1 MRRITCLSVLLV
13 LATTMLACRQSTA
26 PPQRTADRSADSP
39 VPAPTK
45 APVSSQPNTAAIDS
59 SVSANVGD
67 PAKVQEIL
75 TALQDA
81 VQKHD
86 AAAVAAIV
94 SYPITI
100 NPHKPN
106 AVIIRTPKSFVDR
119 YDQIIT
125 PHIADVIENQKYEAL
140 FVNDQGAM
148 FGDGEVWIAGICR
161 DKTCQQTDIRIRT
174 IQNTTGNPK

>member
-1 MRRITCLSVLLV
+1 MRSTTCLASLLV
-13 LATTMLACRQSTA
+13 LASTTFGCRQSTA
-26 PPQRTADRSADSP
+26 PSEK
-39 VPAPTK
+39 PAIPPAAASTQPAA
-45 APVSSQPNTAAIDS
+45 APPQPNTAAIDS
-59 SVSANVGD
+59 SISANVGD
-67 PAKVQEIL
+67 PAKVREIL
-75 TALQDA
+75 STLQQS

-119 YDQIIT
+119 YDRIIT

-148 FGDGEVWIAGICR
+148 LGDGEVWIAGICR
-161 DKTCQQTDIRIRT
+161 DKTCQQTDIKIRT

>member
-1 MRRITCLSVLLV
+1 MRSTTCLAGLLV
-13 LATTMLACRQSTA
+13 LAAATFGCRQSTT
-26 PPQRTADRSADSP
+26 PPERPANPPAAASTQPAAASP
-39 VPAPTK
+39 
-45 APVSSQPNTAAIDS
+45 QPNSAAVDQIDQS
-59 SVSANVGD
+59 ISTNVGD
-67 PAKVQEIL
+67 PAKVREIL
-75 TALQDA
+75 ATLQQS

-86 AAAVAAIV
+86 SAAVAAIV

-106 AVIIRTPKSFVDR
+106 ALIIRTPKVFIER

-148 FGDGEVWIAGICR
+148 LGDGEVWIAGICR
-161 DKTCQQTDIRIRT
+161 DKTCSQTDIRIRT
-174 IQNTTGNPK
+174 VQNTTGNPK